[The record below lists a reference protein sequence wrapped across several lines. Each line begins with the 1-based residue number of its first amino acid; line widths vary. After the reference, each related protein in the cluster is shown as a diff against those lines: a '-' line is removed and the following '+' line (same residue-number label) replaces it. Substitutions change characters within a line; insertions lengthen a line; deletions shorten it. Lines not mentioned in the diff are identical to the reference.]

1 MKTLSKPF
9 FVLLILLI
17 FFSAENLFSQ
27 ETKLMVRALA
37 NDAKFIGSSIGG
49 AKIIIRD
56 AETGEILDEGIT
68 EGSTGDTQQILLAP
82 RERYQ
87 QVTDENTAGFEAKL
101 DLEKPTFVTVEVH
114 APVNKKQA
122 KVISST
128 QLWVIPG
135 KNITGDG
142 LVINIPGFVVD
153 VLSPQTHETISP
165 GTEIEIKANIVMTC
179 GCPVTENG
187 TWDSSG
193 YEIKA
198 FVTSNSAGEAQE
210 LKLIATD
217 KPSTFSANVELEQG
231 NYEIAVYAFDPKT
244 GNTGLDKV
252 NIIIN

>member
-1 MKTLSKPF
+1 MKTLSFPCVAF
-9 FVLLILLI
+9 LI
-17 FFSAENLFSQ
+17 FFLFFPAADLLSQ

-37 NDAKFIGSSIGG
+37 TDAKFIGSSIGG

-56 AETGEILDEGIT
+56 VETAEILDEGVT
-68 EGSTGDTQQILLAP
+68 EGSTGDTQLILLSP

-101 DLEKPTFVTVEVH
+101 NLDSPTFVNVEVH

-122 KVISST
+122 KVVSST

-135 KNITGDG
+135 KDISGDG
-142 LVINIPGFVVD
+142 LIIDVPGFVVD
-153 VLSPQTHETISP
+153 VLSPQTHETIRQ
-165 GTEIEIKANIVMTC
+165 GDQIEIKANIVMMC

-187 TWDSSG
+187 TWNSAQ

-198 FVTSNSAGEAQE
+198 LVTSNGTEPKEIE
-210 LKLIATD
+210 LKATG

-231 NYEIAVYAFDPKT
+231 NYEIAVYAYDPGT

-252 NIIIN
+252 NIIVN

>member
-1 MKTLSKPF
+1 MKRFNLLVTF
-9 FVLLILLI
+9 LILLMFFPVEKI
-17 FFSAENLFSQ
+17 FAQ

-37 NDAKFIGSSIGG
+37 TDAKFIGSSIGG

-56 AETGEILDEGIT
+56 ADTGEILDEGLT
-68 EGSTGDTQQILLAP
+68 EGATGDTQLILLSP

-87 QVTDENTAGFEAKL
+87 QVTDENTAGFEARL
-101 DLEKPTFVTVEVH
+101 ELEKPTFVTVEVH

-122 KVISST
+122 KIISST

-135 KNITGDG
+135 KDITGDG
-142 LVINIPGFVVD
+142 LVINVPGFVVD
-153 VLSPQTHETISP
+153 VLSPQTHETIGP
-165 GTEIEIKANIVMTC
+165 GTEIEMKANVVMTC

-198 FVTSNSAGEAQE
+198 LVTSKGTEAKEIE
-210 LKLIATD
+210 LQATD
-217 KPSTFSANVELEQG
+217 KPSTFTGIVELEQG